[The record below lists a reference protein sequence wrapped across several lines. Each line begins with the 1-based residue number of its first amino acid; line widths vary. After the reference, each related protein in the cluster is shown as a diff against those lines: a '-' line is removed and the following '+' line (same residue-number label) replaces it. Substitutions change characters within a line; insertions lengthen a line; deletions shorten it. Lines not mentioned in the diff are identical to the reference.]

1 MTDREMLE
9 KIFNELTGIK
19 DEVKSVKDEVG
30 SVKAEVS
37 LVKAE
42 VGLVKDEVSSVK
54 AEVGSVKDE
63 VDSVKDE
70 VSSIKDEVKLIKTQ
84 QQEDHLIL
92 KALMHNS
99 EVNKAE
105 HDKMFNEMAYME
117 GHLKNIDEN
126 LDAVKEIIGRHEVDI
141 RVLKNRPV

>member
-1 MTDREMLE
+1 MTDRELLE
-9 KIFNELTGIK
+9 KILGELTGVK
-19 DEVKSVKDEVG
+19 NEVSSVKD
-30 SVKAEVS
+30 
-37 LVKAE
+37 
-42 VGLVKDEVSSVK
+42 GLSSVKDEVSSVK
-54 AEVGSVKDE
+54 DE
-63 VDSVKDE
+63 VSLVKDE
-70 VSSIKDEVKLIKTQ
+70 VSSIDNRVGSIENEVKWIKTQ

-105 HDKMFNEMAYME
+105 HDKMLNEMAYME

-126 LDAVKEIIGRHEVDI
+126 LNAVKEIIGKHEVDI

>member
-1 MTDREMLE
+1 MTDREILE
-9 KIFNELTGIK
+9 KILNELTG
-19 DEVKSVKDEVG
+19 VKDEMKSLKDETG
-30 SVKAEVS
+30 SVRNEVN
-37 LVKAE
+37 
-42 VGLVKDEVSSVK
+42 LVKDEVSSVRN
-54 AEVGSVKDE
+54 EVS
-63 VDSVKDE
+63 SVKDE
-70 VSSIKDEVKLIKTQ
+70 VSSVRNEVNLIKSG

-105 HDKMFNEMAYME
+105 HDKMFNKMAYME